1 VLLPLLPLPLPLRVA
16 CSAGASGQWLDG
28 DWAMELWAVTNF
40 PPGETTKRLM
50 EECKTLPGNCISY
63 VGKPR

>member
-1 VLLPLLPLPLPLRVA
+1 LLRAA
-16 CSAGASGQWLDG
+16 CSAGATGQWLDG

-40 PPGETTKRLM
+40 PLGETTKRLM
-50 EECKTLPGNCISY
+50 NECKTLPGNCISF